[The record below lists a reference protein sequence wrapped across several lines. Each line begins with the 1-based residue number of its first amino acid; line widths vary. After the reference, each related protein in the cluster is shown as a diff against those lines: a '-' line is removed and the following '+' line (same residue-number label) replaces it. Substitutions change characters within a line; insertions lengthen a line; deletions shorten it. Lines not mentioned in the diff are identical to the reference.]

1 MMFCSRLVDYMNR
14 TLSSVVTEADISV
27 VEQEMLTGHEGRLT
41 RDKFDNLLCAGD
53 GLQDSGFDPD
63 ETLQLCAEIAKVA
76 KKGWCPKDALR
87 SFDKPKLEA
96 LLADVEHR
104 DVVEH
109 KGATFRLRV
118 GLFCDW
124 LMEQE

>member
-1 MMFCSRLVDYMNR
+1 MGSRDAIDRILELTPGNPFYTMMFCSRLVDYMNR

-53 GLQDSGFDPD
+53 GLQNSGFDPD

-76 KKGWCPKDALR
+76 KKG
-87 SFDKPKLEA
+87 
-96 LLADVEHR
+96 
-104 DVVEH
+104 
-109 KGATFRLRV
+109 
-118 GLFCDW
+118 
-124 LMEQE
+124 